1 VKQNKQKQK
10 HDMYK
15 TKIQQDFIGIKKQKQ
30 NKTMTRNI
38 PKIGVEQIINNGEL
52 YFYLYPLGT

>member
-1 VKQNKQKQK
+1 
-10 HDMYK
+10 MYK